1 MLAANKELA
10 AEISLDL
17 KKLDQD
23 IEEDSNVENNGD
35 IEVLKEGL
43 MNIALSKVKNSS
55 IVSNK
60 LSESWQARP
69 SRLSSS
75 SLASYQ
81 RHKSILADKSLN
93 IPANKTPSTS
103 NKVSPSSTRKSPSNN
118 RSPSSI
124 KVSPVSIKEA
134 HGSNTVS
141 PSSNNISPKS
151 NQSSP
156 KENLFP
162 QNLTDEQQNSSSSQN
177 ENEEENKSVVQP
189 RRSRYSESS
198 CSSEA
203 SCQSQTNKQTNK
215 TKKKI

>member
-1 MLAANKELA
+1 MLAADKELA

-23 IEEDSNVENNGD
+23 IEEDSDVENNGD

-43 MNIALSKVKNSS
+43 KILGNVNNSS

-75 SLASYQ
+75 SVASYQ
-81 RHKSILADKSLN
+81 RNKSILADKSLN
-93 IPANKTPSTS
+93 IPAKKTTSTS
-103 NKVSPSSTRKSPSNN
+103 NKESPSSTRKSPANN
-118 RSPSSI
+118 GSPSSI

-134 HGSNTVS
+134 HGSNRVS
-141 PSSNNISPKS
+141 PSSNNTSPKS

-177 ENEEENKSVVQP
+177 ENEEEDKSVMQP

-203 SCQSQTNKQTNK
+203 SCQSQTNKQT
-215 TKKKI
+215 KKKI

>member
-1 MLAANKELA
+1 MLAADKELA

-23 IEEDSNVENNGD
+23 IEEDSDVENNGD

-43 MNIALSKVKNSS
+43 RNIALSDVKNSS
-55 IVSNK
+55 IESNK

-69 SRLSSS
+69 SRPSSS
-75 SLASYQ
+75 VASYQ
-81 RHKSILADKSLN
+81 RYKSILADKSLN
-93 IPANKTPSTS
+93 IPAKKTPSTS
-103 NKVSPSSTRKSPSNN
+103 NKVSPSSTRKSPANN
-118 RSPSSI
+118 GSPSSI

-134 HGSNTVS
+134 HGSNRVS
-141 PSSNNISPKS
+141 PSSNNTSPKS

-162 QNLTDEQQNSSSSQN
+162 QNLIDEQQNSSSSQN
-177 ENEEENKSVVQP
+177 ENEEENKSVMQP

-203 SCQSQTNKQTNK
+203 SYGQSQTNK
-215 TKKKI
+215 

>member
-1 MLAANKELA
+1 MLAADKELA

-23 IEEDSNVENNGD
+23 IEEDSDVENNGD
-35 IEVLKEGL
+35 IEVL
-43 MNIALSKVKNSS
+43 MNIALRDEKKNSS

-60 LSESWQARP
+60 PSESWQARP

-75 SLASYQ
+75 SVASYQ
-81 RHKSILADKSLN
+81 GCKSILADKSLN
-93 IPANKTPSTS
+93 IPAKKTPSTS
-103 NKVSPSSTRKSPSNN
+103 NKVSPSSTRKSPANN
-118 RSPSSI
+118 GSPSSI

-134 HGSNTVS
+134 HGSNRVS
-141 PSSNNISPKS
+141 PSSNNTSPKS

-162 QNLTDEQQNSSSSQN
+162 QNLIDEQRNSSSSQN
-177 ENEEENKSVVQP
+177 ENEEENKSVMPP

-203 SCQSQTNKQTNK
+203 SCQSQTNK
-215 TKKKI
+215 

>member
-1 MLAANKELA
+1 MLAADKELA

-23 IEEDSNVENNGD
+23 IEEDSDVENNGVVK
-35 IEVLKEGL
+35 VLKEGF
-43 MNIALSKVKNSS
+43 MNIALSKAKNRS

-75 SLASYQ
+75 SVASHQ
-81 RHKSILADKSLN
+81 RDNSILADKSLN

-103 NKVSPSSTRKSPSNN
+103 NKVSPSSTRKSPFNN
-118 RSPSSI
+118 GSSSSI

-134 HGSNTVS
+134 HGSNRVS
-141 PSSNNISPKS
+141 PSSNNTSPKS

-162 QNLTDEQQNSSSSQN
+162 QNLTDEQQNSSSSLN
-177 ENEEENKSVVQP
+177 ENEEENKSVMQP

-203 SCQSQTNKQTNK
+203 SCQSETNKQTNK
-215 TKKKI
+215 TK

>member
-1 MLAANKELA
+1 MLAADKELA

-23 IEEDSNVENNGD
+23 IEEDSDVENNGD
-35 IEVLKEGL
+35 NEVL
-43 MNIALSKVKNSS
+43 MNIDEYEKKNCS

-60 LSESWQARP
+60 PSESWQARP

-75 SLASYQ
+75 SVAYN
-81 RHKSILADKSLN
+81 SILADKSLN
-93 IPANKTPSTS
+93 IPAKKTPSTS
-103 NKVSPSSTRKSPSNN
+103 NKVSPSSTRKSPANN
-118 RSPSSI
+118 GIPSSI

-134 HGSNTVS
+134 HGSNRVS
-141 PSSNNISPKS
+141 PSSNNTSPKS

-162 QNLTDEQQNSSSSQN
+162 QNLIDEQQNSSSSQN
-177 ENEEENKSVVQP
+177 ENEEENKSVMQP

-198 CSSEA
+198 SSSEA
-203 SCQSQTNKQTNK
+203 SCQSQTNK
-215 TKKKI
+215 